1 MEARDESAAQEKA
14 ITRTTATANTP
25 PRKKQRQ
32 KP

>member
-14 ITRTTATANTP
+14 KTRTTAKTP
-25 PRKKQRQ
+25 LRKKQKQ